1 MSEDQQSLVARPY
14 LSRRARACKQCR
26 SAKVRCSGGRP
37 CERCTRRRDPCA
49 FISDE
54 NYVSVPEQYLRDL
67 QRQLSE
73 LQATI
78 RPQIRHRR
86 DASPEGPRLQSPGV
100 AESASDPSPHP
111 HSAPLVGAPT
121 TRPTERQAFPP
132 SSSISADLGT
142 PSSWPYHTD
151 VTAPNI
157 SNSRLTTSTTP
168 SSTSRDPVLAN
179 DHGDDRPGR
188 PRSILV
194 RNDFAYVQETHA
206 HRLLFLGRTSTWTF
220 CLRAF
225 DALENTEHCQNTPS
239 APLHL
244 DGAAFRLQW
253 QAKSQVDAGDIA
265 NLPPMDH
272 AFFLYHTVKFRLG
285 ELFRM
290 IDEPRFLGPFEDFHR
305 QPLQTAQEHRLWFV
319 EYLLILAFG
328 KALTP
333 SRGPTANG
341 PPGCELAARALS
353 LLPDVAF
360 LQDERP
366 AVQAIEVLS
375 LAALYFYAIDMRS
388 PAYQYVCQP
397 YPLEPKM
404 LTLVYKMQ
412 IGQALRLALHDG
424 LHRSVPDDVGPGLIT
439 VCRNA
444 WWGVYVLDQEITAA
458 LGCPSAVPQGDI
470 TTPLPD
476 AVSSEVSAK
485 ALSLRTRL
493 SRLVSN
499 ISSCT
504 KFTYGLDNDLG
515 SDFIQNTTSILH
527 SLAEL
532 SRDIDEITS
541 AYKTG
546 GGEPPHMFY
555 NITLSHHHVAIGPP
569 THFEPR
575 LLTGPIATLLEK
587 SAQSATR
594 ILLTLKDLADREILE
609 GFLPFQ
615 LEHAFS
621 SAVLLCILS
630 VFLPQFVPSSEWRQA
645 VTSIFEAM
653 IAKGSVVAGLR
664 TAELEHLET
673 LLGPHRPTDQLPPR
687 PVETDL
693 QSTSFG
699 AQSRLGPGDVG
710 SGRRNGRQSPPDFTL
725 GRDDTRGGFDL
736 FNITAD
742 DILALA
748 QEFEHDDPSAWII
761 FDERGTYLAKVVQC
775 KVAITGAASGMGLAT
790 AQLLAARGAS
800 LSLADVNET
809 ALKKAIDSLPGSP
822 EKYLAVAVDVRK
834 SASVDAWIEKT
845 VQHFGKLDAAVNM
858 AGVLGPSGPLTDIT
872 DEQLNFVFSVNA
884 NGVFNCLRAQLKA
897 IKTGS
902 IVSAASTFGQISM
915 PNCSS
920 YCASKAA
927 VIAFSKSAAKENK
940 EVRVNCV
947 SPDMCRSRESRPL
960 NDVRAG
966 TVLTPMSED
975 HDPKRVESGVMANAQ
990 KRLGSASEVAKVI
1003 AFLISDDAS
1012 FVTGAVYNVDGGWI
1026 Y

>member
-54 NYVSVPEQYLRDL
+54 NYVSAPEQYLRDL

-78 RPQIRHRR
+78 RPQIRRRR

-111 HSAPLVGAPT
+111 HPAPSVGAPT

-179 DHGDDRPGR
+179 DHGASRPGR

-206 HRLLFLGRTSTWTF
+206 RRLY
-220 CLRAF
+220 
-225 DALENTEHCQNTPS
+225 
-239 APLHL
+239 
-244 DGAAFRLQW
+244 GAAFRLQW

-272 AFFLYHTVKFRLG
+272 AFFLYHTVRFRLG

-341 PPGCELAARALS
+341 PPGCELATRALS

-388 PAYQYVCQP
+388 PAYQY
-397 YPLEPKM
+397 
-404 LTLVYKMQ
+404 

-424 LHRSVPDDVGPGLIT
+424 LHRRVPDDVGPGPIS

-458 LGCPSAVPQGDI
+458 LGCPSAVPQSDI

-504 KFTYGLDNDLG
+504 KRLLSNRRGVDWLMH
-515 SDFIQNTTSILH
+515 SDI
-527 SLAEL
+527 LAEL
-532 SRDIDEITS
+532 WRDTDEITS

-555 NITLSHHHVAIGPP
+555 NITLSHHHCIVLATRPLVIWLLLRSVPP

-575 LLTGPIATLLEK
+575 LLTGPVATLLEK

-630 VFLPQFVPSSEWRQA
+630 VFLPRFVPNSEWRQA
-645 VTSIFEAM
+645 VTSVFEAM
-653 IAKGSVVAGLR
+653 IAKGNVAAGLR

-673 LLGPHRPTDQLPPR
+673 LLGHHRPPDQILQR
-687 PVETDL
+687 PVESDL
-693 QSTSFG
+693 QRTSFG
-699 AQSRLGPGDVG
+699 AQSGLSSGDLGPSQG
-710 SGRRNGRQSPPDFTL
+710 NHRQLLNDFTL
-725 GRDDTRGGFDL
+725 GRDDTRGDLDL
-736 FNITAD
+736 FDITAD

-748 QEFEHDDPSAWII
+748 QEFEHDDPSTWII
-761 FDERGTYLAKVVQC
+761 FDERG
-775 KVAITGAASGMGLAT
+775 
-790 AQLLAARGAS
+790 
-800 LSLADVNET
+800 
-809 ALKKAIDSLPGSP
+809 
-822 EKYLAVAVDVRK
+822 
-834 SASVDAWIEKT
+834 
-845 VQHFGKLDAAVNM
+845 
-858 AGVLGPSGPLTDIT
+858 
-872 DEQLNFVFSVNA
+872 
-884 NGVFNCLRAQLKA
+884 
-897 IKTGS
+897 
-902 IVSAASTFGQISM
+902 
-915 PNCSS
+915 
-920 YCASKAA
+920 
-927 VIAFSKSAAKENK
+927 
-940 EVRVNCV
+940 
-947 SPDMCRSRESRPL
+947 
-960 NDVRAG
+960 
-966 TVLTPMSED
+966 
-975 HDPKRVESGVMANAQ
+975 
-990 KRLGSASEVAKVI
+990 
-1003 AFLISDDAS
+1003 
-1012 FVTGAVYNVDGGWI
+1012 
-1026 Y
+1026 